1 MLRRRCK
8 SLGLIVF
15 LLGLVALQAG
25 VQQASAEASAS
36 PLTVN
41 VSLSGFIVPV
51 GERLAVELTRDASE
65 DGVTDPIEVTA
76 WTLLDADD
84 VLLTETLYDD
94 DPEIAVW
101 LGSVSLCDPNGTP
114 FPVGNYTLEISTTVG
129 VFAIGLQVIDG
140 VPSGQF
146 HVSATVCGLSIELYR
161 LVTEEDAGRT
171 LDLRVGDQLM
181 VVLQGNPTTGY
192 EWSSA
197 LLYEYAVL
205 RVLAETEYRPTSM
218 DTGMVGAGGLYIF
231 RFEAIDVGTQAFQFV
246 YQRSWEA
253 TDSDRQFV
261 FDVVVR

>member
-25 VQQASAEASAS
+25 AQQASANAASS
-36 PLTVN
+36 PFTLN
-41 VSLSGFIVPV
+41 VSLSGFVVPV
-51 GERLAVELTRDASE
+51 GERLAVELARDASE
-65 DGVTDPIEVTA
+65 DGVTDPIAVTA

-94 DPEIAVW
+94 APAIADW
-101 LGSVSLCDPNGTP
+101 LGDVSLRDADGAPLPAGD
-114 FPVGNYTLEISTTVG
+114 YTLEISSTVG
-129 VFAIGLQVIDG
+129 TFTIGIQTIDSL
-140 VPSGQF
+140 PSGRF
-146 HVSATVCGLSIELYR
+146 RLSATVCGLSIELYR

-181 VVLQGNPTTGY
+181 VALQGNPTTGY
-192 EWSSA
+192 EWSNA

-205 RVLAETEYRPTSM
+205 RPLADPEYRPTSM
-218 DTGMVGAGGLYIF
+218 STGMVGAGGLYLF
-231 RFEAIDVGTQAFQFV
+231 RYEAVDIGPQAFQFV
-246 YQRSWEA
+246 YRRSWET
-253 TDSDRQFV
+253 TDSDREFV